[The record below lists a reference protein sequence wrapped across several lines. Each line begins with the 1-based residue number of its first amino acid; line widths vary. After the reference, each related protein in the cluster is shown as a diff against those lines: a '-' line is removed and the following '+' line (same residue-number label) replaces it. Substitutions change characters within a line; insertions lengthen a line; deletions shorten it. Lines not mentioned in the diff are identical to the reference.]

1 MRLDQ
6 ISVALR
12 PRIAWEALD
21 VGARLVQH
29 WGLALYRDWL
39 VLAALVFIV
48 LQVVLYPYGSLPLIL
63 TWWLKPLWERLV
75 LLDVSRRLFGE
86 TLSLR
91 SLLKLSWQVG
101 RRQLLADLLWR
112 RLSPTRSFDMA
123 VAILEQQAGNDRRR
137 RLGVLQRR
145 AGSAAMWLT
154 LVGVHME
161 ALLMLA
167 GYALIYMML
176 PSHIELDWQAFFSAE
191 MDWAVLL
198 GNVLGFLAM
207 AAVAPFYVA
216 SGFSLYISRRTELE
230 GWDIELAFRRLAQR
244 LASWL
249 LPAVLLMTMLPAMV
263 QAVEPNAVSA
273 EQARTTIE
281 QVLAGEDFH
290 QQDVQRVPQ
299 FILDWELFDD
309 PKSENGSQL
318 PDWLPAL
325 AKSLAEGFEILLWAV
340 VLTALILLLYRY
352 RRELR
357 DWVASPGG
365 RGAAKDVPE
374 QLFGLDLRREQLPVD
389 APALAASL
397 WKQGQKRAALAALY
411 RSALGALM
419 HRHQLRL
426 RDGFTEGDCLHVAR
440 SHLTPELWTYLA
452 RLTRAWQRIAYAHQ
466 PPSEAELMAL
476 CDDWPEGFRGPVS

>member
-12 PRIAWEALD
+12 PRVAWEALD
-21 VGARLVQH
+21 VGARLVQN
-29 WGLALYRDWL
+29 WGMMLYRDWL
-39 VLAALVFIV
+39 VLAVPVFIV
-48 LQVVLYPYGSLPLIL
+48 LQTVLYPHGSLPLIL

-86 TLSLR
+86 TLPLR
-91 SLLKLSWQVG
+91 SLLKLNWQVG

-154 LVGVHME
+154 FVGVHME

-176 PSHIELDWQAFFSAE
+176 PSHIEVDWRVFFSAE
-191 MDWAVLL
+191 MGWAVLL
-198 GNVLGFLAM
+198 GNALGFLAM
-207 AAVAPFYVA
+207 AVVAPFYVA

-249 LPAVLLMTMLPAMV
+249 LPMVLLMGSLPTMI
-263 QAVEPNAVSA
+263 QAGETNSVSA

-281 QVLAGEDFH
+281 RVLAGEDFH

-299 FILDWELFDD
+299 FVLDWELFDD
-309 PKSENGSQL
+309 RKSEGGGQL
-318 PDWLPAL
+318 PDWLSGL
-325 AKSLAEGFEILLWAV
+325 AKLLAEGFEILLWAV
-340 VLTALILLLYRY
+340 VLTALVLLLYRY

-357 DWVASPGG
+357 DWAAAPGG
-365 RGAAKDVPE
+365 RRAAKEVPE
-374 QLFGLDLRREQLPVD
+374 QLFGLDLRREQLPDD
-389 APALAASL
+389 APALAAAL
-397 WKQGQKRAALAALY
+397 WKQGQKRAALATLY
-411 RSALGALM
+411 RSALGALV
-419 HRHQLRL
+419 HRHQLWL
-426 RDGFTEGDCLHVAR
+426 RDGFTEGDCLHLAR
-440 SHLTPELWTYLA
+440 SRLDAELWTYLA

-466 PPSEAELMAL
+466 PPSEAELTAL
-476 CDDWPEGFRGPVS
+476 CKDWPEGFRGAVP